1 LNGFRVIPVKTL
13 IFLWRLSFMV
23 SFAVNKLE
31 ILEADQRWLRQKFD
45 DNRIIY
51 GRNPIKHRFEV
62 WYKPESTRPYMIT
75 VAENVSHARR
85 LLENRM
91 KYDKFKATE
100 VLKQIDEFNQ
110 KLLDDKQKD
119 AAAEV
124 RATMQSVA
132 CGRQHFILR

>member
-1 LNGFRVIPVKTL
+1 MT
-13 IFLWRLSFMV
+13 
-23 SFAVNKLE
+23 SFAINKLQVIE
-31 ILEADQRWLRQKFD
+31 NDQRRLRLAFD

-75 VAENVSHARR
+75 IAENVSHARR

-100 VLKQIDEFNQ
+100 VLKQIDEYNQ

-119 AAAEV
+119 AAMEV
-124 RATMQSVA
+124 RTTMRNVA
-132 CGRQHFILR
+132 CGKQHFIAR